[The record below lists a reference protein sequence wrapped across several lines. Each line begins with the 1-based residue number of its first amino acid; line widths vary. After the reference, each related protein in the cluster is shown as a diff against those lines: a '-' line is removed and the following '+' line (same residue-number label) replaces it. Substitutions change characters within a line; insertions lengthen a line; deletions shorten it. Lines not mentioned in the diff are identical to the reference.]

1 MGFPSRG
8 KQKIAPKRACSLCRT
23 KSGTVLLSRWAG
35 KTIRE
40 RIKFTFDTLS
50 CSPEEV
56 LSDDSA
62 LRRLDEIDDIL
73 YFFRNAQ
80 VAFDFFDAL
89 GHNTFRIE

>member
-1 MGFPSRG
+1 M
-8 KQKIAPKRACSLCRT
+8 
-23 KSGTVLLSRWAG
+23 LSRWAG

-50 CSPEEV
+50 CSPEEA
-56 LSDDSA
+56 LSNDSA

-73 YFFRNAQ
+73 YFFRDAQ
-80 VAFDFFDAL
+80 VALDFFDAL